1 MSAKKWKQ
9 IRQEHLIIFKK
20 LSDEEKLDI
29 LRDGSNELK
38 IDHLIDLKLH
48 IHGILLARAKDIRE
62 FDGIMEASYGKDS
75 EG

>member
-20 LSDEEKLDI
+20 LSTEEKMDI
-29 LRDGSNELK
+29 LMDGVNELE
-38 IDHLIDLKLH
+38 IDPLIDLKLH
-48 IHGILLARAKDIRE
+48 IHGLLLAKAKTIRE

>member
-20 LSDEEKLDI
+20 LAEEEKLDI
-29 LRDGSNELK
+29 LKDGSNELTM
-38 IDHLIDLKLH
+38 DALIRLKLH
-48 IHGILLARAKDIRE
+48 IHGVLLARAKDIRE